1 MTTLKKIKNK
11 FFKSIEPP
19 PKLSLSEWADR
30 FFYLSAES
38 SAEPGRWHTLPY
50 QKEIMDSFTD
60 PSIEEIWVMK
70 SARVGFTKV
79 LNAGLA
85 FHIHQ
90 DPCSMMLVQPTI
102 EDAEGYSKEE
112 IDPMI
117 RDVPVLRELVSEAK
131 AKNGGNTILA
141 KKFPGGVL
149 GMVGANSPR
158 GFRRVSR
165 RVVAFDEI
173 DGYPVT
179 GAGNEGD
186 QIKLGKRRA
195 EYFWNRKIIGG
206 STPLIKDASRI
217 EALFLSGDQ
226 RRFYVPCPHCGEMQ
240 YLKWANLRWPEDK
253 PREAF
258 FVCEKNGCIMEHSD
272 KRAMI
277 EKGEFRATALSSNP
291 KIRTYHI
298 WAAYSFSPNASW
310 GQLAEEFL
318 EAKKDAKLLQTFINT
333 VLGETWE
340 EEYSAKLE
348 AHHLSER
355 AEAYT
360 PGEAPE
366 GVLIVTAGVDVQS
379 SPPRM
384 EITKIGWGINEEA
397 WVLSHEVIYGDPARP
412 EIWKQLDES
421 LGKKIKHEKY
431 GEITLAAAGIDSG
444 GDYTHEAYQFTRE
457 RKSKNYVAVKGS
469 SQRSK
474 PLIAPPTKV
483 DINFKGQY
491 MKKGGLVYIV
501 GTDTAKDV
509 IYGRLKFNEPGFGYV
524 HFHSEFS
531 QDYYNQ
537 LTSEKKV
544 TRYSK
549 GRPIKEW
556 ILPSGRRNES
566 LDCFVYSYCIL
577 NFVMS
582 KYDRAT
588 FWKQMEAK
596 LAQNNPDSGHDKA
609 KQSIINQNKKS
620 FVNSW

>member
-1 MTTLKKIKNK
+1 
-11 FFKSIEPP
+11 
-19 PKLSLSEWADR
+19 
-30 FFYLSAES
+30 
-38 SAEPGRWHTLPY
+38 
-50 QKEIMDSFTD
+50 MDSFTD
-60 PSIEEIWVMK
+60 PAIEEIWVMK

-85 FHIHQ
+85 YHIHQ

-117 RDVPVLRELVSEAK
+117 RDVPVLRELVSNPK
-131 AKNGGNTILA
+131 AKSSGNTILA

-206 STPLIKDASRI
+206 STPLIKDSSRI

-226 RRFYVPCPHCGEMQ
+226 RRFFVPCPHCGQMQ
-240 YLKWANLRWPEDK
+240 YLKWANLKWPEGK

-258 FVCEKNGCIMEHSD
+258 FVCEVNGCIIEHSE
-272 KRAMI
+272 KRGMI
-277 EKGEFRATALSSNP
+277 EKGEFRATAVSTNP

-310 GQLAEEFL
+310 GQLAEEFV

-355 AEAYT
+355 AELYS
-360 PGEAPE
+360 PDVAPE
-366 GVLIVTAGVDVQS
+366 GVLIMTAGVDVQTN
-379 SPPRM
+379 PPRM
-384 EITKIGWGINEEA
+384 EITRMGWGVNEEA
-397 WVLSHEVIYGDPARP
+397 WVLSHEVIHGDPARP
-412 EIWKQLDES
+412 EIWKQLDEV
-421 LGKKIKHEKY
+421 LGRKIKHEKY
-431 GEITLAAAGIDSG
+431 GTISLFGAAIDSG
-444 GDYTHEAYQFTRE
+444 GDYTHEAYQYTRE
-457 RKSKNYVAVKGS
+457 RKARNYIAVKGA
-469 SQRSK
+469 SQKGK
-474 PLIAPPTKV
+474 PLISSPTKV
-483 DINFKGQY
+483 DINFKGV
-491 MKKGGLVYIV
+491 MSKKGGLVYIV
-501 GTDTAKDV
+501 GSDTAKDV
-509 IYGRLKFNEPGFGYV
+509 IYGRLKFNEPGYGFI
-524 HFHSEFS
+524 HFHVDLPQE
-531 QDYYNQ
+531 YYEQ
-537 LTSEKKV
+537 LTAEKKV

-549 GRPIKEW
+549 GRAIKEW
-556 ILPSGRRNES
+556 ILPSGKRNEA
-566 LDCFVYSYCIL
+566 LDCFVYAYCFL
-577 NFVMS
+577 HFVIS
-582 KYDRAT
+582 KYDRKT
-588 FWKQMEAK
+588 FWEQMENR
-596 LAQNNPDSGHDKA
+596 L
-609 KQSIINQNKKS
+609 KQSQAEAGHERPAQTIIRPKGN
-620 FVNSW
+620 FVTGG

>member
-1 MTTLKKIKNK
+1 
-11 FFKSIEPP
+11 
-19 PKLSLSEWADR
+19 
-30 FFYLSAES
+30 
-38 SAEPGRWHTLPY
+38 
-50 QKEIMDSFTD
+50 
-60 PSIEEIWVMK
+60 
-70 SARVGFTKV
+70 
-79 LNAGLA
+79 
-85 FHIHQ
+85 
-90 DPCSMMLVQPTI
+90 MMLVQPTI

-117 RDVPVLRELVSEAK
+117 RDVPVLRELVMSPK

-141 KKFPGGVL
+141 KKFFGGVL

-226 RRFYVPCPHCGEMQ
+226 RRYFVPCPHCGEMQ
-240 YLKWANLRWPEDK
+240 YLKWANLSWPKEPEER

-258 FVCEKNGCIMEHSD
+258 FICEKNGCIIEHSD
-272 KRAMI
+272 KRSII
-277 EKGEFRATALSSNP
+277 EKGEFRATAVSSNP
-291 KIRTYHI
+291 KIRTFHI

-348 AHHLSER
+348 AHQLSER
-355 AEAYT
+355 SEVYDT
-360 PGEAPE
+360 DSVPD
-366 GVLIVTAGVDVQS
+366 GVLVITAGVDVQT
-379 SPPRM
+379 SPPRV
-384 EITKIGWGINEEA
+384 EITKIGWGENEEA
-397 WVLSHEVIYGDPARP
+397 WVLSHDVIFGDPARP
-412 EIWKQLDES
+412 EIWKQLDEN
-421 LGKKIKHEKY
+421 LAKKSFNEAY
-431 GEITLAAAGIDSG
+431 GEIPLVAAAIDSG
-444 GDYTHEAYQFTRE
+444 GDYTHEAYQYCRE
-457 RKSKNYVAVKGS
+457 RKFKNYIAVKGS
-469 SQRSK
+469 SQRGK
-474 PLIAPPTKV
+474 PLIAPPTRV
-483 DINFKGQY
+483 DINFKGQF
-491 MKKGGLVYIV
+491 MKKGALVYIV
-501 GTDTAKDV
+501 GSDTAKDV
-509 IYGRLKFNEPGFGYV
+509 IYGRLKFNEPGYGYI
-524 HFHSEFS
+524 HFQSKLS
-531 QDYYNQ
+531 QDYYTQ

-556 ILPSGRRNES
+556 ILPSGRRNEC
-566 LDCFVYSYCIL
+566 LDCFVYSYCVLQFFI
-577 NFVMS
+577 S
-582 KYDRAT
+582 KYDRKT
-588 FWKQMEAK
+588 FWRQMKDKLIKNSAKQ
-596 LAQNNPDSGHDKA
+596 NPDKP
-609 KQSIINQNKKS
+609 KQSTISHNKKG
-620 FVNSW
+620 FVKSW